1 MSGSSNPS
9 RLKRAFTISLAI
21 AVTAGM
27 AFAMQYAEYQGV
39 FANAEGFALD
49 SFQRVPW
56 QSGPGPEIITIGIN
70 TEETTEHFGK
80 TSPLNA
86 ASRSA
91 RWSQRFRTLD
101 RRQSAST

>member
-39 FANAEGFALD
+39 FANAEGFALTPPD
-49 SFQRVPW
+49 QTLAVR
-56 QSGPGPEIITIGIN
+56 
-70 TEETTEHFGK
+70 
-80 TSPLNA
+80 
-86 ASRSA
+86 SRP
-91 RWSQRFRTLD
+91 RDHND
-101 RRQSAST
+101 RHQH